1 MVSKK
6 ELNEIKT
13 RFLRI
18 TPKLNE
24 KTRRLWA
31 AAEANELGRGGIT
44 AVSKATGIAISTIR
58 IGQRELKKNFAA
70 ISADETKKIRKKGG
84 GRKSLIQN
92 NSDLVK
98 SLDTLIKPLSNDFS
112 ISPLRWTCKSTRRLV
127 GELSEQGYSIS
138 HTRLNQLL
146 SYLGYSVR
154 SGQHGLTKGKGIS
167 DKNAQFRFINEKVI
181 ESHSISRP
189 VIYVD
194 VRNREL
200 IELFSDDNK
209 ENQGCGRSE
218 KQEHCNFPEL
228 TKEKESV
235 AGIFD
240 AGINKDW
247 VNIEF
252 DHDSVH
258 FAVSIIYQWWLQM
271 GKTVYPGTKELLII
285 SDIVTG
291 KDAVDTLWKNMLQ
304 ELADKIK
311 LDLTVCYFPQGTYKW
326 NKTSHNIFS
335 HFVRNRPESP
345 FLGMLRNHCTPDR
358 KYYDR

>member
-167 DKNAQFRFINEKVI
+167 DKNAQFKFINKKVI
-181 ESHSISRP
+181 ESNKIAKP

-200 IELFSDDNK
+200 SGDFSDDNK
-209 ENQGCGRSE
+209 EKQEGGKCE
-218 KQEHCNFPEL
+218 KQESCGFSEFQ
-228 TKEKESV
+228 EKNKV
-235 AGIFD
+235 PAGIF
-240 AGINKDW
+240 GTSLGQDW
-247 VNIEF
+247 VDIEL
-252 DHDSVH
+252 DHGTVH
-258 FAVSIIYQWWLQM
+258 FAASIIYQWWLQM

-326 NKTSHNIFS
+326 NKPSHNIFS